1 MVICQVAGVKTSN
14 RTYRRVLYAE
24 GTSALPF
31 SGVVVGVKARS
42 RDRKC
47 CSMVEGTSAFQLLHS
62 P

>member
-1 MVICQVAGVKTSN
+1 MICQVAGVKTSN

-31 SGVVVGVKARS
+31 FDGGVVGVKARS

-47 CSMVEGTSAFQLLHS
+47 CSMFEGTSAFHLLH
-62 P
+62 